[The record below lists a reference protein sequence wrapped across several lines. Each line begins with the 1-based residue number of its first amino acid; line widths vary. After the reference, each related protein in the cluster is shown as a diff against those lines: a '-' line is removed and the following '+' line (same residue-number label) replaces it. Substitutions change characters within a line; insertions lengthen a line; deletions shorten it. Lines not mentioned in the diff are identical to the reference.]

1 MVAEN
6 RYSLRKKESRANIHM
21 IVLFFSFGDTDRYA
35 NNPSPKRKNKICKEL
50 ILKVGADQYTDHRK
64 GSRLMSSSALQNVVK
79 ALTAIVEQT

>member
-50 ILKVGADQYTDHRK
+50 ILKVEADQYTDHRK
-64 GSRLMSSSALQNVVK
+64 
-79 ALTAIVEQT
+79 